1 MLNPRVQLI
10 IDMSKF
16 CHTGLNLGI
25 DWLDKEASLKHI
37 VLIITVQ
44 KSLLL
49 AVLAAPPM
57 GLNFGID
64 WLDKEAS
71 LKHIVS
77 LLLAVLAAPPKIL
90 IAPRFLRLRNRME
103 A

>member
-1 MLNPRVQLI
+1 
-10 IDMSKF
+10 
-16 CHTGLNLGI
+16 
-25 DWLDKEASLKHI
+25 
-37 VLIITVQ
+37 
-44 KSLLL
+44 
-49 AVLAAPPM
+49 M

>member
-16 CHTGLNLGI
+16 CHT
-25 DWLDKEASLKHI
+25 
-37 VLIITVQ
+37 
-44 KSLLL
+44 
-49 AVLAAPPM
+49 